1 MSNELWTDESFDQP
15 TNKEYPNL
23 NVNPNIMAVARA
35 RVAEAREAEAEAASD
50 YGGSYQSRATRS
62 DKGRVRIMKC
72 NRCGETLN
80 NGKIVVT
87 TTGLDGKLSRDR
99 QRYCS
104 QKCFN
109 KAYRKGLS
117 RLLPI

>member
-1 MSNELWTDESFDQP
+1 MSTELRP
-15 TNKEYPNL
+15 TTPGEEEQLWRIRQEENL
-23 NVNPNIMAVARA
+23 KNNHL
-35 RVAEAREAEAEAASD
+35 
-50 YGGSYQSRATRS
+50 YGGPEVLKLRATRS

-80 NGKIVVT
+80 NAKIVVT
-87 TTGLDGKLSRDR
+87 TTGLDGKLNRDR

-109 KAYRKGLS
+109 KSYRKGLS

>member
-1 MSNELWTDESFDQP
+1 MSSELWTDESFDRP
-15 TNKEYPNL
+15 TTKEYPNL
-23 NVNPNIMAVARA
+23 IAAA
-35 RVAEAREAEAEAASD
+35 HAKVAEAREAEAEAASE
-50 YGGSYQSRATRS
+50 YRAAVVTAYERSRLPRS

-72 NRCGETLN
+72 NRCGETLHN
-80 NGKIVVT
+80 AKIVVT
-87 TTGLDGKLSRDR
+87 TTGLDGKLGRDR

-109 KAYRKGLS
+109 KSYRKGLS

>member
-1 MSNELWTDESFDQP
+1 
-15 TNKEYPNL
+15 
-23 NVNPNIMAVARA
+23 
-35 RVAEAREAEAEAASD
+35 
-50 YGGSYQSRATRS
+50 
-62 DKGRVRIMKC
+62 MKC

-87 TTGLDGKLSRDR
+87 TTGLDGKLSRAR

-109 KAYRKGLS
+109 KSYRKGLS